1 MSYYHNINKSL
12 KKLVESNSFTVHKK
26 LNEDEKENL
35 LEPLDWYSEL
45 LGRMFEN
52 IKDDW
57 FDAMLI
63 NNVIYVLESDFD
75 VNIGNDETQNIGLGV
90 FAIYEFKGN
99 KVISHVTK
107 LETIEDTHE
116 IGIKPLSY
124 FIKPGENDVY
134 DSIGD
139 FIDWYDDYYGRK
151 TFMLD
156 PEFNAYFESIRNEL
170 KTLKENMLDTRVN
183 FVIKSDKYVL
193 TKEFKEDIISM
204 LSSSEDL
211 SKHFY
216 AFNPDFDDFKV
227 NNLKSKLDKE
237 WSIRYTKLD
246 DRDEY
251 LLNRQEGYDFSYS
264 LYVDSIL
271 EDYVTSEFVYNI
283 MGAPLNESK
292 EDDIDLEPLDVSLIK
307 RGDDYVA
314 TPGFKGY
321 LISILDDDTPGNL
334 NEFRK
339 ISKYF
344 LNMDSY
350 IDDDIDFY
358 ADNISKE
365 WVFKFSKDTPKDET
379 DYLYGLWIGNQWIDW
394 VNEEFLKQFVS
405 TTLKEEDEKD
415 LESLSVEDV
424 KKQLEDEEI
433 TYEDLGDELFTT
445 YSSLLPTNVSN
456 LLEILTSYFSFP
468 STDLSPAGLEYIKNL
483 ILNQYDEYVSK
494 NGSLEYRMD
503 SSDLVF
509 PRDKRMDVSEDFLKA
524 CFDDELFSFFDY
536 NTSDVN
542 LDDLNTQLDEKSLL
556 QLSKLGITEEFIKD
570 VIDNKVDE
578 DDPYAPYENIVESE
592 LRHAAADAYRAG
604 AEKDAM
610 DSFMYSFN
618 RAMPNGVTY
627 AWGNDNQGRFVM
639 VNISKD
645 FIESNLKEVL
655 YAFEYHSSFV
665 NRALVAAFEQEFKD
679 NFQIREPRYGF
690 GGFDK
695 EVFNDTLIN
704 EGIPE
709 IEDAIEKGQK

>member
-1 MSYYHNINKSL
+1 MGYYHNINKSL

-45 LGRMFEN
+45 LGRMLEN

-116 IGIKPLSY
+116 VGIKPLSY

-156 PEFNAYFESIRNEL
+156 PEFNAYFEPIRNEL
-170 KTLKENMLDTRVN
+170 KTLKENMLDTKVN

-509 PRDKRMDVSEDFLKA
+509 SRDKRMDVSEDFLKA

-536 NTSDVN
+536 NTGDVN

-556 QLSKLGITEEFIKD
+556 QLSKLGITKEFIKD